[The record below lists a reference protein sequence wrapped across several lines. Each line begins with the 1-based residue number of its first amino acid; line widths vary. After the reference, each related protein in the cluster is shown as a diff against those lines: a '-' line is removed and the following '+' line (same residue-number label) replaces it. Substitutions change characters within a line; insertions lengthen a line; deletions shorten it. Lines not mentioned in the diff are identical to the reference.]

1 MKFLVTLLLIALV
14 VAAFAAWVMYAPI
27 GPAAGTSDAAA
38 TYVDIA
44 PGTGTKVI
52 AAQLEEAGVLRS
64 RYAFD
69 LLRVVKGGKLIAG
82 EYRFNQPA
90 TASDVYARMVRGD
103 VYTIPVTIP
112 EGYNIFEIAQAME
125 AAGLG
130 SREAFLAAE
139 RSQTGLIA
147 DLSPQATS
155 LEGYLF
161 PDTYRFGRHAT
172 PPQML
177 AAMVK
182 RFRQA
187 AAQVGLIPNSA
198 PGLTSG
204 LASRDSITHFVTLA
218 SLVEKEVSQGSER
231 PLVAGV
237 FVNRLAQGI
246 PLATDPSV
254 IYAALL
260 EGSYRGA
267 IYASD
272 LESAS
277 PYNTYRHA
285 GLPPGPIANP
295 GVAALKAAL
304 APARTDYLYFVAD
317 AEGHSRFSATLKEH
331 TQQVE
336 AYRRALHQA
345 APVSVQ
351 HEPVHAHAQHQPARA
366 RALHRSA
373 HSRVPH
379 RSAHSRALRRTAR

>member
-1 MKFLVTLLLIALV
+1 MKFLTSLLLLALA
-14 VAAFAAWVMYAPI
+14 VAALAAWAIYAPI
-27 GPAAGTSDAAA
+27 GPAAGTSDATA

-44 PGTGTKVI
+44 PGTRTKAI
-52 AAQLEEAGVLRS
+52 AAQLEEAGVLHS
-64 RYAFD
+64 RFAFD
-69 LLRVVKGGKLIAG
+69 LLRAIKGGKLIAG

-90 TASDVYARMVRGD
+90 TAVEVYARIVRGD

-112 EGYNIFEIAQAME
+112 EGYNIFEIAQAVE

-130 SREAFLAAE
+130 PREAFLAAE

-147 DLSPQATS
+147 DLAPNANS

-172 PPQML
+172 PEQMVG
-177 AAMVK
+177 AMVH

-187 AAQVGLIPNSA
+187 AAQVGLIPHST
-198 PGLTSG
+198 PGLTVG
-204 LASRDSITHFVTLA
+204 LTSRDSIAHFVTLA
-218 SLVEKEVSQGSER
+218 SLVEKEVNQDSER
-231 PLVAGV
+231 ALVAGV
-237 FVNRLAQGI
+237 FSNRLAQGM

-260 EGSYRGA
+260 EGRYRGA

-285 GLPPGPIANP
+285 GLPPGPISNP

-304 APARTDYLYFVAD
+304 TPAHTDYLYFVAD

-331 TQQVE
+331 SQQVQS
-336 AYRRALHQA
+336 YRRALHPATA
-345 APVSVQ
+345 ASVQ
-351 HEPVHAHAQHQPARA
+351 HKPNHARKRPSSSTPSPA
-366 RALHRSA
+366 S
-373 HSRVPH
+373 
-379 RSAHSRALRRTAR
+379 